1 MAIQQ
6 FPLPEAAGI
15 PSGNTAGRPSSPSV
29 GDQYYNGQTLT
40 LEIFDGTNW
49 QPISPTPGQQTI
61 VATDVG
67 TGVAYGAAQASIAF
81 TSAYTTGNILG
92 YVTYATSGGFTAT
105 ATSSP
110 VITTVGNNGTWSF
123 NGLAYNNYGQG
134 PLSNAPSVALTTV
147 PQAPTIGTAT
157 TSGVTSS
164 VTVTWTLGNNGGKNL
179 SSITI
184 TPYLNGTTAQTS
196 QTAVSTSSTS
206 HSFTGLTMGS
216 AYTFKVKT
224 TNANGTG
231 LESNATNSVTIPTI
245 ISVNYLV
252 IAGGGAGGG
261 GSNGGDQSGGGGAGG
276 YRTSA
281 GTSGAGSP
289 AESAL
294 SLTGGANFTVTV
306 GAGGSGSNP
315 VGNSGS
321 DSFFSN
327 VGSTGGGRGGGQGSN
342 AFDGG
347 SGGGRG
353 SFNTNL
359 AGGAGTAN
367 QGTSGGTTN
376 TSNAGGGGGGAANV
390 GGAGAGNTPG
400 NGGNGL
406 DSNITG
412 NLVTRGGGGGASGNL
427 LVGNGGTGGGGGAS
441 ANTTGTAG
449 TANTGGGG
457 GGARGSSGGSGGSG
471 IVVLRYPST
480 FTATIGGGLTA
491 TTNTS
496 GSDKITTFN
505 AGTGTVSIA

>member
-6 FPLPEAAGI
+6 LPASSSGI
-15 PSGNTAGRPSSPSV
+15 PSGNTAGRPSSPSI
-29 GDQYYNGQTLT
+29 GAQYYNGQTLT

-49 QPISPTPGQQTI
+49 KPISPTPGQNTI

-67 TGVAYGAAQASIAF
+67 TDVPFGAAQASIAF

-92 YVTYATSGGFTAT
+92 YVTYATSGGYTAT

-134 PLSNAPSVALTTV
+134 PLSNTPSVALTTV

-157 TSGVTSS
+157 TSGSTTN

-184 TPYLNGTTAQTS
+184 TPFLNGTTAQTS
-196 QTAVSTSSTS
+196 QTAATTSSTT
-206 HSFTGLTMGS
+206 HTFTGLTMGS
-216 AYTFKVKT
+216 AYTFKVKA
-224 TNANGTG
+224 TNANGVG
-231 LESNATNSVTIPTI
+231 LDSVATNSVTIPTI
-245 ISVNYLV
+245 VTVNYLV
-252 IAGGGAGGG
+252 IAGGGGGGG
-261 GSNGGDQSGGGGAGG
+261 GSGGGSQGGGAGAGG

-281 GTSGAGSP
+281 GTSGAGSA

-294 SLTGGANFTVTV
+294 AISAGSNFTVTV
-306 GAGGSGSNP
+306 GAGGAGGNP

-321 DSFFSN
+321 DSVFSN
-327 VGSTGGGRGGGQGSN
+327 IGSTGGGRGGGQGSN

-347 SGGGRG
+347 SGGGKG
-353 SFNTNL
+353 SFNANI
-359 AGGAGTAN
+359 AFGAGTAG
-367 QGTSGGTTN
+367 QGTNGGTTN
-376 TSNAGGGGGGAANV
+376 NDNGGGGGGGAANAGGPGGV
-390 GGAGAGNTPG
+390 GFGA
-400 NGGNGL
+400 NGGNGI

-412 NLVTRGGGGGASGNL
+412 NLVTRGGGGGGSGNSGA
-427 LVGNGGTGGGGGAS
+427 GNGGSGGGGAAVNS
-441 ANTTGTAG
+441 GTGTAG

-457 GGARGSSGGSGGSG
+457 GSARSSAGGGGGSG
-471 IVVLRYPST
+471 IVVLRYSSA

-491 TTNTS
+491 STNTS
-496 GSDKITTFN
+496 GADKITTFN